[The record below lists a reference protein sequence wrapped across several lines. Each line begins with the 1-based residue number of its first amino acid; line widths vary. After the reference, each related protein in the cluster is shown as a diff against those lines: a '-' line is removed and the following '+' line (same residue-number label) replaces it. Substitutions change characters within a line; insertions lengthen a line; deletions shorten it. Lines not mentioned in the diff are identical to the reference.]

1 MPGCLTI
8 FCSHSRAWEY
18 FAETVVPGNENN
30 LLAKKCGSLHS
41 YEINACLRDEVAM
54 GFSCPKNIKGNFFL
68 KTNGEAP
75 FGKKQEQK
83 DPTKTDGTDTK
94 DDKKD
99 ENLKN
104 DDRKDENSKKD
115 DKKDENSKKNES
127 KKDSSVD
134 DKTTEKPD
142 QVPDQ
147 SVPETSTIDPPLD
160 VRSEMGNE
168 TTVKSATSSSSDNKP
183 FPQIRDFAKSVASK
197 IF

>member
-94 DDKKD
+94 DD
-99 ENLKN
+99 
-104 DDRKDENSKKD
+104 RKDENSKKD
-115 DKKDENSKKNES
+115 ES

-160 VRSEMGNE
+160 VRSEIGNE